1 MFASFVTS
9 SSTLIGF
16 ATRNADADERVEGAK
31 AKAADEEQSAVTT
44 AREENCM
51 IASNTFH
58 FPEFRNIGT
67 LDFMIRGSASMRASS
82 GASSHKMMEK
92 IIPS

>member
-44 AREENCM
+44 ATEENCM
-51 IASNTFH
+51 LVCN
-58 FPEFRNIGT
+58 NIIQDLTG
-67 LDFMIRGSASMRASS
+67 LSALW
-82 GASSHKMMEK
+82 
-92 IIPS
+92 IL